1 MADFVEMKN
10 AVARATEDDIVDR
23 PLFRRLM
30 ETMNHDIVTQLQKV
44 VLDPKPVFSQQLLVE
59 AIQEIEHL
67 RTLVRELQSET
78 HRLEKLVNYGQ

>member
-1 MADFVEMKN
+1 
-10 AVARATEDDIVDR
+10 
-23 PLFRRLM
+23 
-30 ETMNHDIVTQLQKV
+30 VTQLQKV

>member
-1 MADFVEMKN
+1 MADFEEMRN
-10 AVARATEDDIVDR
+10 AVARATEG
-23 PLFRRLM
+23 
-30 ETMNHDIVTQLQKV
+30 DIVTQLQKV

-59 AIQEIEHL
+59 AIEELEQL